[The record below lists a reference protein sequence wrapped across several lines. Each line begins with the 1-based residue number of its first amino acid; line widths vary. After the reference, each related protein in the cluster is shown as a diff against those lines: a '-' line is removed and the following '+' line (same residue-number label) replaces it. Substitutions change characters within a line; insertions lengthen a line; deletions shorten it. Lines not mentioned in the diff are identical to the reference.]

1 MQFEILAASQR
12 PNSQTLKVAQYIQS
26 AIRRNFNDAKTGLTD
41 LGTQPLPLWDSEFDE
56 GPEWNALWQPLASR
70 LQKADAFVFLTP
82 EWAGMASPAIKNF
95 FLLCS
100 TEELGHKPALLV
112 SVSAGRSGAYPIAEL
127 KLSSGKNNKVVYIPD
142 HLIVRGV
149 GGVLNTLTDQAPSS
163 PEDELTRRRIDHSLL
178 ALNAYATALR
188 QVRETP
194 GLFEKDFL
202 NGM

>member
-12 PNSQTLKVAQYIQS
+12 PNSQTLKVAQYIES
-26 AIRRNFNDAKTGLTD
+26 AIKKNFKDAKIGLTD
-41 LGTQPLPLWDSEFDE
+41 LGTQPLPFWDSEFDDGSE
-56 GPEWNALWQPLASR
+56 WQPLWRPLALR
-70 LQKADAFVFLTP
+70 LQEADAFVFLTP

-100 TEELGHKPALLV
+100 TKELGHKPALLV

-127 KLSSGKNNKVVYIPD
+127 KFSSGKNNKVVYIPD

-149 GGVLNTLTDQAPSS
+149 GGILNTLADQTPNG

-178 ALNAYATALR
+178 VLNAYAAAFR
-188 QVRETP
+188 HVRTTH
-194 GLFEKDFL
+194 GLFERDFL